1 MIRRPPRS
9 TRTDTLFPSTTLFRS
24 IQPLATSGAPALDA
38 ADFNEARA
46 QMIVP
51 LALGADT
58 GRHMA
63 ATDAVRPLAQAPER
77 PQIELAATLGNGDSF
92 ARLLERSGVGRAEA
106 LARSEEH
113 TSELQSLMRISYAV
127 FCLKKKKTTK

>member
-1 MIRRPPRS
+1 MRIS
-9 TRTDTLFPSTTLFRS
+9 DWSSDVCSSDL
-24 IQPLATSGAPALDA
+24 ALDA

-106 LARSEEH
+106 LALAQQVSADR
-113 TSELQSLMRISYAV
+113 QSV
-127 FCLKKKKTTK
+127 V

>member
-1 MIRRPPRS
+1 MFQRHEPIAGMSGNAAALTMSQAVPLQRADGGPSWREGVRDRFAALDLVPDLGSNIGSAEWWRGLA
-9 TRTDTLFPSTTLFRS
+9 TLTLLCGSAIATFPG
-24 IQPLATSGAPALDA
+24 IQPLAAGGAPALDA
-38 ADFNEARA
+38 ADFNEARG

-77 PQIELAATLGNGDSF
+77 P
-92 ARLLERSGVGRAEA
+92 
-106 LARSEEH
+106 
-113 TSELQSLMRISYAV
+113 
-127 FCLKKKKTTK
+127 

>member
-38 ADFNEARA
+38 ADFNEAGA

-63 ATDAVRPLAQAPER
+63 ATDAVRPLAMAPER
-77 PQIELAATLGNGDSF
+77 PQNELAATLGSGDRF
-92 ARLLERSGVGRAEA
+92 ASLPERPDRQSGG
-106 LARSEEH
+106 
-113 TSELQSLMRISYAV
+113 
-127 FCLKKKKTTK
+127 